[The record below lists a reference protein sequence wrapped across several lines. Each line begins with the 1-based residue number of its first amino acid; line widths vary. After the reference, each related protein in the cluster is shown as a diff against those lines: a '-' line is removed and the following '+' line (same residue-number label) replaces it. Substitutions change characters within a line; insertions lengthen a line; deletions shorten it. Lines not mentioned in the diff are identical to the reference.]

1 MSAATKEKS
10 ELAPFGGVSSSGI
23 THDNTLD
30 NFGRLKLQLRTLQFN
45 TELQRMNLL
54 DDIKGLIHQ
63 LLHFRR
69 QSFEFKYE
77 MVFILTKLRQK
88 GSFWLD
94 FGYNSLDELLIH
106 LDLPNGTTLGMWE
119 VLVRLF
125 DKDTFLLVGDEVLG
139 YMTRVIALH
148 QTDGNIRKNDYQA
161 IFDAYCTSY
170 PTFDKKTFCET
181 VDRYAT
187 KKYLLAEQYGDEV
200 KASRAGL
207 KKGQGVQRVLGPV
220 GEQKQEGPELI
231 QDFSI
236 LLTQCTGCQA
246 KNKALQAFNA
256 HLAKL
261 ERLLKEKGEEP
272 PQRPM
277 ILEKVK

>member
-1 MSAATKEKS
+1 MSAATKEKG
-10 ELAPFGGVSSSGI
+10 ELAPFGGTSTSGI
-23 THDNTLD
+23 TKDNTLD

-45 TELQRMNLL
+45 TELQKMDLL

-148 QTDGNIRKNDYQA
+148 QPDSNIRKSDYQA

-170 PTFDKKTFCET
+170 PTFDKKKFCDT
-181 VDRYAT
+181 IDRYTT
-187 KKYLLAEQYGDEV
+187 KKYLLTEQYGDDV
-200 KASRAGL
+200 RASRAGL
-207 KKGQGVQRVLGPV
+207 RKGQGVLRGLSPV
-220 GEQKQEGPELI
+220 SDGAQEGPELI

-236 LLTQCTGCQA
+236 RVLQCNGCQA
-246 KNKALQAFNA
+246 REKALLAYNA

-261 ERLLKEKGEEP
+261 ERQIKEQGGEI
-272 PQRPM
+272 PQRPL